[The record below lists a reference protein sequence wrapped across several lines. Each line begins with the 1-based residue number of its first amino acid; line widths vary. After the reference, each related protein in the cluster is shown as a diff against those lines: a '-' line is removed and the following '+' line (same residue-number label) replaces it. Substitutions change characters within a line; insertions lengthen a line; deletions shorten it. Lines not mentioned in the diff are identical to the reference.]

1 MKILFA
7 GTPKT
12 SSIILKNLIDLGHDV
27 IGVITQPDKKRGRRA
42 IESPSPVSEIARS
55 NDIKQY
61 KPTNLNDLDFKN
73 SNSKCPDDC
82 LPLQDMSYE
91 RLEFLGDSILEM
103 IVSSYLFERYPDQN
117 EGFLSKL

>member
-12 SSIILKNLIDLGHDV
+12 SSVILKNLIDLGHDV

-61 KPTNLNDLDFKN
+61 KPTNLNDLEFKN
-73 SNSKCPDDC
+73 SVSNNEFDVLVVVAYGKI
-82 LPLQDMSYE
+82 LPKWLLDLPNIMPVNIHFSLLPKY
-91 RLEFLGDSILEM
+91 RGAS
-103 IVSSYLFERYPDQN
+103 
-117 EGFLSKL
+117 